1 MRSGMRSNRAAGAAA
16 RRRLNRPQS
25 CRKKSPS
32 AARRQRLKA
41 IAVTMGVPL
50 NLGPATMQPRVRRH
64 AAAAL
69 VILLAAC
76 GRGSPVAR
84 IHAKSGEVE
93 VALEVAVTPEAQQR
107 GLMYRTSLADD
118 HGMLFVFPVDADH
131 AFWMKNTLIPLDML
145 FIAADG
151 QVVGI
156 HANATPLSMAPI
168 QVGQPSRYVLEVPGG
183 YTQRRGITTGDR
195 VELSGLPPG

>member
-1 MRSGMRSNRAAGAAA
+1 MRSGMRSKRAAGAAA

-50 NLGPATMQPRVRRH
+50 NLRPAGMQPRVVRH

-69 VILLAAC
+69 LLLAGC

-118 HGMLFVFPVDADH
+118 HGMLFVFP
-131 AFWMKNTLIPLDML
+131 
-145 FIAADG
+145 ADG
-151 QVVGI
+151 RVVGI
-156 HANATPLSMAPI
+156 HASATPLSMAPI